1 MIKYNFYFNENKS
14 LETILKALLDDYKEE
29 YLNE

>member
-14 LETILKALLDDYKEE
+14 LETILKGLLDDYKEE
-29 YLNE
+29 YFYE